1 VDRRR
6 ERAGLIF
13 AALCAANGASVPA
26 FAKLTTNLADPVLVA
41 TATTLVAA
49 LCAGGVLAL
58 RGELRLLI
66 RADLGPWLFIV
77 GVLGT
82 AVAYVLLFL
91 GTQRSTAIDA
101 VICLQSE
108 PAYAL
113 LAAWLFLGHRPTVR
127 RLAAA
132 TVLLGGIFLALGG
145 RGFSRS
151 SGMWILLATP
161 LCWQTSHLVVLR
173 RLRGLSAPALTGA
186 RYIDGGIVLALYWMA
201 AGGLGHLP
209 PANQLLRLGP
219 LLAFQG
225 TILFYVGT
233 LLWYAAIARLDLAR
247 ATAIV
252 VPTIPLL
259 SLLASFLLL
268 GEIPTIYQS
277 GGLVLTAA
285 GVVAFVTAPDA
296 RKREIAVPSRLQ
308 HRARA

>member
-49 LCAGGVLAL
+49 VCAGGVLAL

-66 RADLGPWLFIV
+66 RADVGPWLLVV
-77 GVLGT
+77 GMLGT

-91 GTQRSTAIDA
+91 GTQRSTAIDT

-113 LAAWLFLGHRPTVR
+113 LAAWVFLGHRPTAR
-127 RLAAA
+127 RLVAIV
-132 TVLLGGIFLALGG
+132 VLLGGIFLALGG
-145 RGFSRS
+145 QGFNRS
-151 SGMWILLATP
+151 SGTWILLPTP
-161 LCWQTSHLVVLR
+161 LCWQASHLVVLR
-173 RLRGLSAPALTGA
+173 RLPRLSAATLTGA
-186 RYIDGGIVLALYWMA
+186 RYIYGGLLLALYWVA
-201 AGGLGHLP
+201 SAGLTHLP
-209 PANQLLRLGP
+209 PSDQLLRLGP
-219 LLAFQG
+219 LLVFQG
-225 TILFYVGT
+225 IILFYVGT
-233 LLWYAAIARLDLAR
+233 LLWYASIARLDLAR

-252 VPTIPLL
+252 VPSIPLL
-259 SLLASFLLL
+259 SLVASFLLL

-277 GGLVLTAA
+277 GGLLLTAA

-296 RKREIAVPSRLQ
+296 QRGVDLPPALRQ
-308 HRARA
+308 RARA